1 MYEGRWSA
9 GSSVLLARQRL
20 FDGWPKLSLQSAATS
35 AQRSAKFS
43 PTTSLNKSNIE
54 RTCVISTQSDLNRA
68 ANYWLMAVLR
78 FPHKGNGFF
87 SSPLSS
93 CCSLSQLRNLL
104 ASPGYQ
110 SSLVLGKNR
119 CARPL
124 VTLPSSRLS
133 VILELRAIVWF
144 NNICYWSAQVRWFRE
159 GHQCEKSASEASLPR
174 SLSPNHWIKIN
185 KTNPVTVKN
194 AEIYHTPFY
203 T

>member
-1 MYEGRWSA
+1 MCYLRPIRFKQGCQLLTY
-9 GSSVLLARQRL
+9 GS
-20 FDGWPKLSLQSAATS
+20 PSL
-35 AQRSAKFS
+35 
-43 PTTSLNKSNIE
+43 PTQGQWIF
-54 RTCVISTQSDLNRA
+54 
-68 ANYWLMAVLR
+68 
-78 FPHKGNGFF
+78 FP
-87 SSPLSS
+87 SPLSS

-119 CARPL
+119 CARPS
-124 VTLPSSRLS
+124 VTPPSSRLS

-144 NNICYWSAQVRWFRE
+144 NNICYRSAQVRRFRE
-159 GHQCEKSASEASLPR
+159 GLQCEKSASEASLPR